1 MSETKTPY
9 PPSPPDVPEGL
20 SDYADSFARQQN
32 RVLTGL
38 FVFLIFYFA
47 STALFVMLGA
57 WCAATLGG
65 KYDALKVAGLV
76 LSATFVLF
84 LVKGFFKRPAVNRD
98 TYVEVT
104 DDDHPVLFDFL
115 HQLCDELGAPLPH
128 RVYVCPDVI
137 AEYTV
142 STSLLNLVLEPRRE
156 LLVGMGLV
164 NCTNLSEFKAAL
176 AHEFGQFCHLGR
188 SKSYCAV
195 VQHIVFDLIEGED
208 AVDRLLRR
216 LRRDPADRGPGLK
229 AVTWPVVY
237 PVTWVLD
244 AGHAVLWLVLKAVA
258 LPGRG
263 MVWEQEFHADLVAV
277 SAAGSDALTHA
288 LLRGRFGMRTF
299 NAALDEL
306 AKLAED
312 RGVYTNDLYLHQDR
326 AAALVRW
333 REGRPDLGL
342 PPVPTEPGAGEAVR
356 VFDGD
361 DDDEDENTPPMWR
374 GHPANSFREENAKEH
389 FVPAVTDHRS
399 PWLLFDHPADLK
411 ERMAY
416 EFYRAAYQIR
426 RNTELAP
433 AAEVQALI
441 DAEYPDAGPTPD
453 SASRILESGELPIP
467 VAVESINLVPFEE
480 QLPVVTVPAP
490 PPPPP
495 VRSAAPLTP
504 APGPLAPEPAP
515 PVAVD
520 ELRGET
526 VIDEV
531 IRVVDAE
538 VPPVGPVHEPAAPVA
553 LAAPIVPPPAEHPV
567 PAPPAE
573 VVGAEEP
580 VAFAEAVPVEVAPPV
595 ALPASGV
602 VPGSLLERAAPAAD
616 PSVGVGAPEP
626 DAGVR
631 IGSDSSLERLLG
643 AAVLM
648 ELPVTPGLP
657 DTIAEGSGLRALT
670 DDSSFSISDPEPP
683 VAEPAPIATAV
694 EPPALVTE
702 AHTAPEEPHPVAAES
717 HETAAALAADT
728 LPVAAGV
735 PVGADYDD
743 PPFASRGPVGSALIA
758 VAETERHPFVYP
770 APPEPVA
777 GEFSDAP
784 AAEAFPDAPHAE
796 AVAMHEAEP
805 APAETPVAHPTVA
818 FGSSPVGKPAGGPD
832 DESEAFLIP
841 GAPDI
846 PQAAGRALGG
856 DQDSSSGGSK
866 VAVGRSEAAKSPP
879 PLTPEEE
886 ESIYTLDPRGPGGS
900 SLLDGS
906 KPSSAPLVKIGV
918 ANLAATPGSA
928 AGTPSPRP
936 AFGSPPA
943 ARADAGVTP
952 APRPAVEAIP
962 VPPPALVAASVFE
975 TLVPAAGRRPAVR
988 ITFVK
993 PGEKSPIEKGR

>member
-38 FVFLIFYFA
+38 FTFLIFYFA
-47 STALFVMLGA
+47 AIALFVMLGA

-65 KYDALKVAGLV
+65 RYDALRVAGLV

-115 HQLCDELGAPLPH
+115 HQLCDELGAPFPH

-137 AEYTV
+137 AEYSV
-142 STSLLNLVLEPRRE
+142 STSLLNLVAEPRRE

-164 NCTNLSEFKAAL
+164 NCTNLSEFKAVL

-208 AVDRLLRR
+208 PVDRLLRR
-216 LRRDPADRGPGLK
+216 LRRDPADRRLGLE

-237 PVTWVLD
+237 PVSWVLD
-244 AGHAVLWLVLKAVA
+244 AGHAVLWLVLRAVA

-288 LLRGRFGMRTF
+288 LLRARFGMRTF

-306 AKLAED
+306 TGLAED
-312 RGVYTNDLYLHQDR
+312 RGVYTNDVFLHQDR

-342 PPVPTEPGAGEAVR
+342 PPALTEPGAGEAVR
-356 VFDGD
+356 VFGSGED
-361 DDDEDENTPPMWR
+361 DAEDENTPPMWR

-426 RNTELAP
+426 RSTELTP

-441 DAEYPDAGPTPD
+441 DAEHPDAGPAQAA
-453 SASRILESGELPIP
+453 ASRILESGTLPVP
-467 VAVESINLVPFEE
+467 AAGESINLVPSEE
-480 QLPVVTVPAP
+480 QLPVVAALA
-490 PPPPP
+490 PP
-495 VRSAAPLTP
+495 VRPAAPPTPTPTP
-504 APGPLAPEPAP
+504 APVPRAPQPAAPEPAARP
-515 PVAVD
+515 PVPAAE

-526 VIDEV
+526 AIDEV

-538 VPPVGPVHEPAAPVA
+538 VPPVGRGTEPPAPAPAPVA
-553 LAAPIVPPPAEHPV
+553 RVAPIVI
-567 PAPPAE
+567 APPADHAE
-573 VVGAEEP
+573 PAGAAAAEES
-580 VAFAEAVPVEVAPPV
+580 VAFAEAVPAEPPPPV
-595 ALPASGV
+595 AQPASGA
-602 VPGSLLERAAPAAD
+602 VPGALAERVPAAEPAGD
-616 PSVGVGAPEP
+616 VAGAPEP
-626 DAGVR
+626 STGLRV
-631 IGSDSSLERLLG
+631 GSDSSLERLLG

-648 ELPVTPGLP
+648 ELPVPAGLP
-657 DTIAEGSGLRALT
+657 DTLAEGDGIRAFT
-670 DDSSFSISDPEPP
+670 DDSSFSISDPEPHA
-683 VAEPAPIATAV
+683 AEPAPVAAAA
-694 EPPALVTE
+694 EPVAPVPE
-702 AHTAPEEPHPVAAES
+702 AHAAPEEPHPPGAELY
-717 HETAAALAADT
+717 ETAAPLAAET
-728 LPVAAGV
+728 LPEASGV
-735 PVGADYDD
+735 PVGADHDD
-743 PPFASRGPVGSALIA
+743 PPLAERGPAGSALIA
-758 VAETERHPFVYP
+758 VAETERQPFAYP
-770 APPEPVA
+770 APPELFA
-777 GEFSDAP
+777 EAFSDAP
-784 AAEAFPDAPHAE
+784 AAEA
-796 AVAMHEAEP
+796 VAAHEAEP
-805 APAETPVAHPTVA
+805 APTPVAHPTVA
-818 FGSSPVGKPAGGPD
+818 FGSAAVAKLAADGPD
-832 DESEAFLIP
+832 DEAEAYLIP
-841 GAPDI
+841 GATGAP
-846 PQAAGRALGG
+846 PVAGRAPRRA
-856 DQDSSSGGSK
+856 QDSSSGGSK
-866 VAVGRSEAAKSPP
+866 IAVGRSEAAQQPP

-900 SLLDGS
+900 SLLGGS
-906 KPSSAPLVKIGV
+906 KPPSSTPLVKIGV
-918 ANLAATPGSA
+918 GNLAATGGSA

-936 AFGSPPA
+936 AFGSAPA
-943 ARADAGVTP
+943 AKADAGATP
-952 APRPAVEAIP
+952 VPRPAVEA
-962 VPPPALVAASVFE
+962 VPAPALVAASVFE

-993 PGEKSPIEKGR
+993 PGEKSPIGNV

>member
-76 LSATFVLF
+76 LSVTFVLF

-98 TYVEVT
+98 AYVEVT

-115 HQLCDELGAPLPH
+115 HQLCDELGAPFPH
-128 RVYVCPDVI
+128 RVYLCPDVI

-156 LLVGMGLV
+156 LLVGVGLV
-164 NCTNLSEFKAAL
+164 NCTNLSEFKAVL

-208 AVDRLLRR
+208 AIDRLLRR

-237 PVTWVLD
+237 PVSWVLD

-288 LLRGRFGMRTF
+288 LLRARFGTRTF

-342 PPVPTEPGAGEAVR
+342 PPVLTEPGAGEAVR
-356 VFDGD
+356 VFDGGD
-361 DDDEDENTPPMWR
+361 DAEDEHTPPMWR

-426 RNTELAP
+426 RTTELTP

-441 DAEYPDAGPTPD
+441 DAEYPDAAPPPD

-467 VAVESINLVPFEE
+467 VAAESINLVPLEE
-480 QLPVVTVPAP
+480 QLPVVTAPQPTPARP
-490 PPPPP
+490 
-495 VRSAAPLTP
+495 AAPQPTP
-504 APGPLAPEPAP
+504 ADPVAP
-515 PVAVD
+515 PVAAD

-531 IRVVDAE
+531 IRVIDAG
-538 VPPVGPVHEPAAPVA
+538 VPPPGPVGELPAPAA
-553 LAAPIVPPPAEHPV
+553 LAAPIAPPPAEH
-567 PAPPAE
+567 APPAE
-573 VVGAEEP
+573 VVEADDV
-580 VAFAEAVPVEVAPPV
+580 VAFAEAVPVEAAPPV

-602 VPGSLLERAAPAAD
+602 VPGSLLERAPTAAE
-616 PSVGVGAPEP
+616 PSASVGAAEP

-631 IGSDSSLERLLG
+631 VGSDSSLERLLG

-648 ELPVTPGLP
+648 ELPVAAGLP
-657 DTIAEGSGLRALT
+657 DTLAEGSGLRSLT

-683 VAEPAPIATAV
+683 VAERVPAAAAV
-694 EPPALVTE
+694 EPPALVHE
-702 AHTAPEEPHPVAAES
+702 AHTAPQKPLPVAAGE
-717 HETAAALAADT
+717 HDTAAALAADT
-728 LPVAAGV
+728 LPVAAGA
-735 PVGADYDD
+735 PVGGPAAD
-743 PPFASRGPVGSALIA
+743 PPLPAPRPVGSALILI
-758 VAETERHPFVYP
+758 AETVREPFVYP
-770 APPEPVA
+770 ATPESVA
-777 GEFSDAP
+777 GAL
-784 AAEAFPDAPHAE
+784 PDSPHAE
-796 AVAMHEAEP
+796 VVAVHEAEP
-805 APAETPVAHPTVA
+805 EPAPVEVPVAHPTVA
-818 FGSSPVGKPAGGPD
+818 FGSSPVAKPADRAD
-832 DESEAFLIP
+832 DESDAFLIA
-841 GAPDI
+841 GAADVP
-846 PQAAGRALGG
+846 PAAGRPLGGG
-856 DQDSSSGGSK
+856 DQDGSSGGSG
-866 VAVGRSEAAKSPP
+866 VAVGRSEAANAPP

-900 SLLDGS
+900 SLLGGS

-918 ANLAATPGSA
+918 GNLAATGGSA

-936 AFGSPPA
+936 AFGSAPA
-943 ARADAGVTP
+943 ERAG
-952 APRPAVEAIP
+952 AVEAAPSPALVAAP

-993 PGEKSPIEKGR
+993 PGEKSPIGTGR